1 MPRPF
6 RVGLLLLLGLLGL
19 GGLLRLQILPPPLAR
34 VGRDDTFT
42 RLEARESLLEV
53 RQQAASLLTLFVG
66 GEITRH
72 YWGGFT
78 PYFDVLGM
86 EVPPTFETDLTVND
100 DRARLSL
107 RPRRQAEQYLA
118 EVRLFENMPR
128 GMACRGTGS
137 PGPFRE
143 QGRRLVCPEGWRPLQ
158 DPLVRQDVVSR

>member
-53 RQQAASLLTLFVG
+53 RQQAATLLTLFVG

-86 EVPPTFETDLTVND
+86 EVPPSFETDLTVSE
-100 DRARLSL
+100 DRVRLSL
-107 RPRRQAEQYLA
+107 RPRRQVEQYLA

-128 GMACRGTGS
+128 GTACRGHGT
-137 PGPFRE
+137 PGAFRE
-143 QGRRLVCPEGWRPLQ
+143 QGRRLVCPKGWTPLQ
-158 DPLVRQDVVSR
+158 DPLVRQDAVSP